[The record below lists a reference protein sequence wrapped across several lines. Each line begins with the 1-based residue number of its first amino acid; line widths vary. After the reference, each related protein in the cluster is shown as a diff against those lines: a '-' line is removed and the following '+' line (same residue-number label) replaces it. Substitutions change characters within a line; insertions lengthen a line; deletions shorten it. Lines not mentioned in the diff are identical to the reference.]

1 MKKTG
6 IIHSWF
12 CSSAWQKLHNR
23 EIEFARSS
31 ARELVEFAK
40 FHQCKV
46 FVFEHLVNLKPCK
59 GKYSRRSN
67 QKRAYWLKSKLFN
80 QVKEIADRDY
90 SILTTRVNSRDT
102 SRLDPWGKQL
112 WRGNQFPGNLLDYLE
127 YQPGASFVA
136 NTSGYKVHSG
146 LNAARN
152 IGLKAIG
159 RHKTNPFYQRGK
171 PEIEIIQVCNET

>member
-1 MKKTG
+1 MDYPLLESQGLVFLKTSKIG
-6 IIHSWF
+6 NPKSKIGW
-12 CSSAWQKLHNR
+12 
-23 EIEFARSS
+23 
-31 ARELVEFAK
+31 
-40 FHQCKV
+40 
-46 FVFEHLVNLKPCK
+46 
-59 GKYSRRSN
+59 
-67 QKRAYWLKSKLFN
+67 SKLFN

-90 SILTTRVNSRDT
+90 SILTTRVNSRDI

-159 RHKTNPFYQRGK
+159 RHKN
-171 PEIEIIQVCNET
+171 